1 MATALF
7 ILFIFAIYHFVYE
20 SIIAPN
26 VRLEL
31 RFELFKLRD
40 ELRNIKLNREL
51 SKEDNEVFSILDETI
66 CVAINRLPF
75 FNFSSNYDANKEFEN
90 NKSFKDRVLKK
101 ASLIDNTTIDD
112 FKKINEK
119 VMKTTFKAFLVNTGG
134 FIFMIMPF
142 LILLII
148 LSIFSS
154 SIKKLFNKIKLSVK
168 NATLANENEFERCAH
183 I

>member
-1 MATALF
+1 M
-7 ILFIFAIYHFVYE
+7 
-20 SIIAPN
+20 
-26 VRLEL
+26 
-31 RFELFKLRD
+31 
-40 ELRNIKLNREL
+40 
-51 SKEDNEVFSILDETI
+51 
-66 CVAINRLPF
+66 
-75 FNFSSNYDANKEFEN
+75 
-90 NKSFKDRVLKK
+90 KK

-168 NATLANENEFERCAH
+168 NATLANENEFERFAH

>member
-75 FNFSSNYDANKEFEN
+75 F
-90 NKSFKDRVLKK
+90 
-101 ASLIDNTTIDD
+101 
-112 FKKINEK
+112 
-119 VMKTTFKAFLVNTGG
+119 
-134 FIFMIMPF
+134 
-142 LILLII
+142 
-148 LSIFSS
+148 
-154 SIKKLFNKIKLSVK
+154 
-168 NATLANENEFERCAH
+168 
-183 I
+183 